1 MRGIP
6 LSMYFWYIFP
16 ILVFVIGFQVMKRLP
31 LREKF
36 NIKLPDIVTPFL
48 LLGIHRL
55 SVDSF
60 QASSLPYL
68 LILILLVGI
77 AVSLCH
83 AYYFGDIQ
91 YKRFFKF
98 FWRLVFLVSL
108 VIYLFMIIYNII
120 TYL

>member
-6 LSMYFWYIFP
+6 LSMYFWYLFP
-16 ILVFVIGFQVMKRLP
+16 IIIFFIGYQVMTYLP
-31 LREKF
+31 LKEKF
-36 NIKLPDIVTPFL
+36 NLKLPDIVTPFL

-68 LILILLVGI
+68 MILILLVGI
-77 AVSLCH
+77 AVALSH

-98 FWRLVFLVSL
+98 FWRLVFLVSV
-108 VIYLFMIIYNII
+108 VIYITMIIYNIV